1 MEFFVQ
7 NFRVFLTREKHDRI
21 IMHINTQGV
30 KLYSYNKNL
39 YFSMATVIATEIYI
53 IILTLG
59 VISDFI
65 VNLVLFYPVATSTF
79 VFRYS

>member
-1 MEFFVQ
+1 
-7 NFRVFLTREKHDRI
+7 
-21 IMHINTQGV
+21 
-30 KLYSYNKNL
+30 
-39 YFSMATVIATEIYI
+39 MATVIATEIYI

-65 VNLVLFYPVATSTF
+65 VNLVLFYPVATFTF